1 MKFLK
6 VLVISSLQYNRM
18 LHSPSLGGKCHIVVA
33 TLEVSFPEK
42 CQCLEVNKAQFLH
55 ALCYCT
61 KYPVSQYP
69 GICAAQIIVL
79 FPSYLDK

>member
-33 TLEVSFPEK
+33 TLEVSLPEK

-61 KYPVSQYP
+61 KYPVSISWHLYRSNYCSFSQ
-69 GICAAQIIVL
+69 L
-79 FPSYLDK
+79 FR